1 MLSSVDHVMGTQ
13 QLLRFATRRATQWYV
28 DIDQVSVRNAMVAS
42 TALAQRRLEYIEV
55 EEYLALH
62 QRRHEPRQ
70 GVTMHHLVQRTG

>member
-13 QLLRFATRRATQWYV
+13 QLLRFAARHATQWYV
-28 DIDQVSVRNAMVAS
+28 DIDQASVRNARLAS

-62 QRRHEPRQ
+62 QRRHEPRR
-70 GVTMHHLVQRTG
+70 GVTVHHLVQRTG

>member
-28 DIDQVSVRNAMVAS
+28 DIDQASVRNARIAS

-62 QRRHEPRQ
+62 QRRHEPRR
-70 GVTMHHLVQRTG
+70 GVTVHHLVQRTG